1 MDLRDLIALVWKR
14 RWVVL
19 GVFVITVVAATPA
32 ILSRPTE
39 YESTAVVALTPDVS
53 QGQGLVASDSLSAL
67 LSTYAETAK
76 SSVNLSRAK
85 KVLGRDLGAEID
97 TSTEGGSGILRITA
111 RATDPRDAAAAA
123 AATAKAFQASIAGNK
138 LMIATL
144 VDPASPEYSPVQPRP
159 PLLFGVAG
167 LLGLFG
173 GILLAVALEQFR
185 RRIDTAAD
193 VAQHT
198 LAPVLGRLGRQRM
211 LARGSA
217 SVIWDEKGVDDLQ
230 ESYRALRTNL
240 EFLMD
245 ETTRVIQVTSPEAGQ
260 GKSTVVANLAVAFS
274 RIGIETIVLDADLR
288 RPRQH
293 EIFGLDNRTGLSN
306 TLALGQ
312 KPELKPVGD
321 GLWVITS
328 GPVPPDPTEM
338 LHIRLPSV
346 ITALRRRKAL
356 LLVDTPPVLP
366 VSDARLV
373 APLTDGVILLA
384 SAGTQKPASFQA
396 ALDRL
401 ALVDTRLLGIILN
414 KAGQEDVDVGSYY
427 RYEATAE
434 TAERLEAEQQ
444 EAQRRSA
451 ARRRAEPQSTP
462 TATKSPRTPT
472 KAPRAATPPVEQV

>member
-1 MDLRDLIALVWKR
+1 VDLRDLIALAWKR

-19 GVFVITVVAATPA
+19 GVFAITLVASAPA
-32 ILSRPTE
+32 IFSRPTE
-39 YESTAVVALTPDVS
+39 YESTAVVALTPDVK

-67 LSTYAETAK
+67 LATYAETAK
-76 SSVNLSRAK
+76 SSINLARAE
-85 KVLGRDLGAEID
+85 KVLGRKLNASID

-111 RATDPRDAAAAA
+111 RTTDPRDAAAAA
-123 AATAKAFQASIAGNK
+123 AATAQAFQDSITDNK

-144 VDPASPEYSPVQPRP
+144 VDPASPEFSPVQPRP
-159 PLLFGVAG
+159 PLLLGVAA

-173 GILLAVALEQFR
+173 GVLLAVALEQFR

-198 LAPVLGRLGRQRM
+198 LAPVLGRLGRQRT
-211 LARGSA
+211 LARATA
-217 SVIWDEKGVDDLQ
+217 SVIWDQTGVDDLQ

-245 ETTRVIQVTSPEAGQ
+245 ETTKVIEITSPEAAQ

-293 EIFGLDNRTGLSN
+293 EIFGLDNRSGLST
-306 TLALGQ
+306 TLALGH
-312 KPELKPVGD
+312 KPELKRIGP
-321 GLWVITS
+321 GLSVITS

-346 ITALRRRKAL
+346 IKALRRRNAL
-356 LLVDTPPVLP
+356 ILIDTPPVLP

-384 SAGTQKPASFQA
+384 TAGTQKPATFQA

-401 ALVDTRLLGIILN
+401 ALVDTRLLGVILN
-414 KAGQEDVDVGSYY
+414 KAGQEDVDTGSYY

-434 TAERLEAEQQ
+434 TAERLEAERV
-444 EAQRRSA
+444 EAERRKA
-451 ARRRAEPQSTP
+451 ARRSEEPP
-462 TATKSPRTPT
+462 ATRDRPAQPARGTS
-472 KAPRAATPPVEQV
+472 APPVEQV

>member
-1 MDLRDLIALVWKR
+1 M
-14 RWVVL
+14 L
-19 GVFVITVVAATPA
+19 GKK
-32 ILSRPTE
+32 L
-39 YESTAVVALTPDVS
+39 TAH
-53 QGQGLVASDSLSAL
+53 
-67 LSTYAETAK
+67 
-76 SSVNLSRAK
+76 
-85 KVLGRDLGAEID
+85 ID

-111 RATDPRDAAAAA
+111 RTTDPDEAAAAA
-123 AATAKAFQASIAGNK
+123 AATAKAFQDSIASNK

-144 VDPASPEYSPVQPRP
+144 VDPASPENTPVQPRP
-159 PLLFGVAG
+159 PLLFGVAA

-173 GILLAVALEQFR
+173 GVLLALGFEQFR

-198 LAPVLGRLGRQRM
+198 IAPVLGRLDRQRA
-211 LARGSA
+211 LSRGSA
-217 SVIWDEKGVDDLQ
+217 SLIWDEKGAEDLM

-245 ETTRVIQVTSPEAGQ
+245 ETTKVIEITSPEASQ

-293 EIFGLDNRTGLSN
+293 EIFGLDNSSGLS
-306 TLALGQ
+306 TMLALGR
-312 KPELKPVGD
+312 KAELKPAGQ

-346 ITALRRRKAL
+346 IKALRRRKAL
-356 LLVDTPPVLP
+356 ILIDTPPVLP

-373 APLTDGVILLA
+373 APLADGVILVA
-384 SAGTQKPASFQA
+384 TAGTQKPASFQA

-401 ALVDTRLLGIILN
+401 ALVDSRLMGIILN
-414 KAGQEDVDVGSYY
+414 KAGADDLDAGTYY
-427 RYEATAE
+427 RYEATGE
-434 TAERLEAEQQ
+434 TAERLEPPPTGAPGAAESPPR
-444 EAQRRSA
+444 ERPA
-451 ARRRAEPQSTP
+451 AAAAP
-462 TATKSPRTPT
+462 PRTP
-472 KAPRAATPPVEQV
+472 APPVEQV

>member
-1 MDLRDLIALVWKR
+1 MDLRDLIALAWKR

-19 GVFVITVVAATPA
+19 GVFAITVIASMPA

-39 YESTAVVALTPDVS
+39 YESTAVVALTPDVA

-67 LSTYAETAK
+67 LATYAETAK
-76 SSVNLSRAK
+76 SSINLARAEAA
-85 KVLGRDLGAEID
+85 LGRKLGADID

-111 RATDPRDAAAAA
+111 RATDARDAAAAA
-123 AATAKAFQASIAGNK
+123 SATAKAFQDSIAGNK

-144 VDPASPEYSPVQPRP
+144 VDPASPDFSPVQPRP

-173 GILLAVALEQFR
+173 GILLAIGLEQFR

-198 LAPVLGRLGRQRM
+198 LAPVLGRLGRQRA
-211 LARGSA
+211 LSRATA
-217 SVIWDEKGVDDLQ
+217 SIIWDQTGVDDLQ

-245 ETTRVIQVTSPEAGQ
+245 ESIRVIEITSPEAGQ

-274 RIGIETIVLDADLR
+274 RIGIQTIVLDADLR

-293 EIFGLDNRTGLSN
+293 EIFGLDNSSGLST
-306 TLALGQ
+306 TLALGR
-312 KPELKPVGD
+312 KPELKPAGSD
-321 GLWVITS
+321 LWIITS

-346 ITALRRRKAL
+346 LKALRRRRAL
-356 LLVDTPPVLP
+356 ILVDTPPVLP

-373 APLTDGVILLA
+373 APLADGVILLA
-384 SAGTQKPASFQA
+384 TAGTQKPASFQA

-401 ALVDTRLLGIILN
+401 ALVDSKLLGIILN
-414 KAGQEDVDVGSYY
+414 KAGQDDVDVGSYY

-434 TAERLEAEQQ
+434 TAERLKAERLEAE
-444 EAQRRSA
+444 RRAA
-451 ARRRAEPQSTP
+451 ARRREEPAEPGSEAP
-462 TATKSPRTPT
+462 PP
-472 KAPRAATPPVEQV
+472 PRAPAPPVEQI